1 MRQQF
6 AELCS
11 IPVALGKGMVSKQL
25 MAHEWLPSLLTEL
38 YEHHS
43 SEDLNRL
50 SSQLLH
56 SEWSASAIPV
66 SETVDAGIADGA
78 ATGARWDSSSCVLI
92 AYADSVIA
100 DDQPGLRCLQALLHR
115 HFQGLSSVVHV
126 LPFLCATSDG
136 GFAVAS
142 HEQIDQRFGDWND
155 LAALAEGRQLMA
167 DLVLNH
173 ISASHPWVRAF
184 LKGEQPGARCVL
196 AAAPNPCWDN
206 VVRPRSSALF
216 TTLATDRGPETV
228 WTTFGPDQVDVNWRE
243 PEVLLGFT
251 RLLDLFCRYGV
262 QWLRLDAVG
271 FVWKQ
276 PFTDCIHQPQAH
288 RLVEVLRLLLESR
301 CPQGVVVTETNVP
314 EQENLSYLTT
324 GAEAHLAY
332 NFPFPPLVLEAC
344 LSRRADLLNAWLARW
359 PQLPEGT
366 GLLNFTACHDGIGLR
381 PLEGLMESDRLLQ
394 LLKQCEQRGGL
405 VSHRR
410 LADGLEV
417 PYEINISWWSAMAA
431 PGRDPSHHQRARF
444 LLTQLLLLTVPGVPA
459 FYLPALLATPNDNA
473 RFRLSGHRRDLNRP
487 QFQRDRLERL
497 LADPESDTNQVVATL
512 QQAMAVRR
520 GQAALDPFAPM
531 KVLSEGR
538 SDVVILQRGEGAS
551 MLFAIHNFSDVRLSF
566 PLSMLAESPGS
577 VWHDVLNGHSLVAGQ
592 TALDLEPFAVHWL
605 IR

>member
-56 SEWSASAIPV
+56 SERSASAIPV

-196 AAAPNPCWDN
+196 AEAPNPCWDN

-251 RLLDLFCRYGV
+251 RLLDLFCCYGV

-431 PGRDPSHHQRARF
+431 PGRDPSHYQRARF

-566 PLSMLAESPGS
+566 PLSMLAESTGS

-592 TALDLEPFAVHWL
+592 MALDLEPFAVHWL

>member
-1 MRQQF
+1 
-6 AELCS
+6 
-11 IPVALGKGMVSKQL
+11 
-25 MAHEWLPSLLTEL
+25 
-38 YEHHS
+38 
-43 SEDLNRL
+43 
-50 SSQLLH
+50 
-56 SEWSASAIPV
+56 
-66 SETVDAGIADGA
+66 
-78 ATGARWDSSSCVLI
+78 
-92 AYADSVIA
+92 
-100 DDQPGLRCLQALLHR
+100 
-115 HFQGLSSVVHV
+115 
-126 LPFLCATSDG
+126 
-136 GFAVAS
+136 
-142 HEQIDQRFGDWND
+142 
-155 LAALAEGRQLMA
+155 
-167 DLVLNH
+167 
-173 ISASHPWVRAF
+173 
-184 LKGEQPGARCVL
+184 
-196 AAAPNPCWDN
+196 
-206 VVRPRSSALF
+206 
-216 TTLATDRGPETV
+216 
-228 WTTFGPDQVDVNWRE
+228 
-243 PEVLLGFT
+243 
-251 RLLDLFCRYGV
+251 
-262 QWLRLDAVG
+262 LRLDAVG

-566 PLSMLAESPGS
+566 PLSMLAESTGS